1 MKKLLFGTIATLL
14 FISVAC
20 PVFATEIKISDVLGD
35 SSNQETTTVQE
46 LNQKEQ
52 ERTEAITNLLK
63 LDIPVQT
70 DNPSF
75 ALTFVDPSE
84 QKSGVQLEID
94 KNGYKNITSPYTLP
108 ALSIGGHSL
117 KFKFVDGDGATQV
130 LTKEITILPRPPIIN
145 TPEIVEGKLV
155 ISGSALA
162 SSEVI
167 LALSSDSKM
176 LTLSTQSDSDGK
188 WSITISENLPTN
200 VYTFTAYARKYG
212 FASNL
217 ASAGTANINKSAI
230 TEIKK
235 ENTKRE
241 ISFSFNDIDIDNL
254 DGIISS
260 NPDLLVL
267 LSGGFILGLLLTVT
281 IYTIRKNSSES
292 KEIKKVETL
301 MFAKKR
307 PEGQSKTLFEKLT
320 EKEKKEESIIVEE
333 TEIQKEDT
341 KTEKKKTEERFIG
354 KVDFLKDF
362 KKFDPDNEKGE
373 EKEVSKKNIKV
384 SLTSKS

>member
-1 MKKLLFGTIATLL
+1 MKNVFSKTITTLL
-14 FISVAC
+14 FLFVTYPA
-20 PVFATEIKISDVLGD
+20 FAIEIKISDVLGD

-84 QKSGVQLEID
+84 EKSGVQLEID
-94 KNGYKNITSPYTLP
+94 KGGYKNVTSPYTLP

-130 LTKEITILPRPPIIN
+130 LTKEITILPRAPIIN
-145 TPEIVEGKLV
+145 TPEIVDGKLV

-188 WSITISENLPTN
+188 WSITVTENLPTD

-217 ASAGTANINKSAI
+217 ASAGTANVNKSAI
-230 TEIKK
+230 TEIRKDDTKK
-235 ENTKRE
+235 E

-281 IYTIRKNSSES
+281 IYTVRRNSSES

-301 MFAKKR
+301 MFSK
-307 PEGQSKTLFEKLT
+307 ENTESSGKTLFEKLT
-320 EKEKKEESIIVEE
+320 EKGKKEKPVVEE
-333 TEIQKEDT
+333 VRKEEETPKVDKKEIE
-341 KTEKKKTEERFIG
+341 EKFIG

-362 KKFDPDNEKGE
+362 KKFDPDNENGD

>member
-20 PVFATEIKISDVLGD
+20 PAFATEIKISDVLGD

-94 KNGYKNITSPYTLP
+94 KGGYKNITSPYILP

-217 ASAGTANINKSAI
+217 ASAGTANINRSAI

-320 EKEKKEESIIVEE
+320 EKEKKEGSIIVEE
-333 TEIQKEDT
+333 IEIQKEDT

>member
-1 MKKLLFGTIATLL
+1 MKNVFSKTITTLL
-14 FISVAC
+14 FLFVTYPA
-20 PVFATEIKISDVLGD
+20 FAIEIKISDVLGD

-84 QKSGVQLEID
+84 EKSGVQLEID
-94 KNGYKNITSPYTLP
+94 KGGYKNVTSPYTLP

-130 LTKEITILPRPPIIN
+130 LTKEITILPRAPIIN
-145 TPEIVEGKLV
+145 TPEIVDGKLV

-188 WSITISENLPTN
+188 WSITVTENLPTD

-217 ASAGTANINKSAI
+217 ASAGTANVNKSAI
-230 TEIKK
+230 TEIRKDDTKK
-235 ENTKRE
+235 E
-241 ISFSFNDIDIDNL
+241 ISFSFDDIDIDNL

-281 IYTIRKNSSES
+281 IYTVRRNSSES

-301 MFAKKR
+301 MFSK
-307 PEGQSKTLFEKLT
+307 ENTESHGKTLFEKLT
-320 EKEKKEESIIVEE
+320 EKGKKEKPVVEEVKKEEETPNVDKKEIEE
-333 TEIQKEDT
+333 K
-341 KTEKKKTEERFIG
+341 FIG

-362 KKFDPDNEKGE
+362 KKFDPDNENGD